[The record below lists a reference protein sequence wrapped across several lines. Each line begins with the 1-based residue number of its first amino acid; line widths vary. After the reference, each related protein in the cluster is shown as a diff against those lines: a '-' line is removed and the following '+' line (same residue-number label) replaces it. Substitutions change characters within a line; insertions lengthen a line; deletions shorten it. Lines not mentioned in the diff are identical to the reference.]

1 MGTTA
6 CGGPGHWGGVDA
18 MKNLFTG
25 TLVRLAAVD
34 IDETSKAAVR
44 WSRDSEFRR
53 LFDSEPPRLL
63 SVKASRE
70 WIDKLM
76 EEEPDTFWF
85 AIRAREDDRLL
96 GQIDLAVTSWGS
108 RDAFVGIG
116 IGEREFWGQ
125 GYGTDA
131 MNLTLRYAFT
141 ELNLRRVT
149 LNVFEFNDRAIRFY
163 ERIGFRLEGRQRQA
177 IIREGRR
184 WDILYMGILREEW
197 SKTYGNDIYDG

>member
-1 MGTTA
+1 
-6 CGGPGHWGGVDA
+6 